1 MRFPE
6 IFRSYPTV
14 GRDSIKCEIWEAA
27 RATSAAPTFFK
38 EVKIRIEGGTTLH
51 FVDGGLKC
59 NNPVDIVMEE
69 AEKLFGGDQSVGC
82 IVSLGSGLKSATGI
96 KSPTGYQKILPVG
109 LLKALG
115 DIATDSQGI
124 ADSMAKRFR
133 KTSNFYHRFNATNI
147 GDLSLAEWESADDI
161 VSHTRSYCGDPE
173 VSDRIDRVVETLF
186 ASRGQVEQG
195 ETRGLT
201 LGEICKL

>member
-6 IFRSYPTV
+6 IFRSYPAI
-14 GRDSIKCEIWEAA
+14 GRDPIKCEIWEAA

-38 EVKIRIEGGTTLH
+38 EVKIKIAGGTTLR

-59 NNPVDIVMEE
+59 NNPVGIVMEE
-69 AEKLFGGDQSVGC
+69 AEKAFGGDQSLGC
-82 IVSLGSGLKSATGI
+82 IVSLGSGLKSAIGV
-96 KSPTGYQKILPVG
+96 KSPTGYQKILPIG
-109 LLKALG
+109 LLNALG

-124 ADSMAKRFR
+124 ADSTARRFR
-133 KTSNFYHRFNATNI
+133 KKSDVYYRFNATNV

-161 VSHTRSYCGDPE
+161 VSHTRSYCSDPE
-173 VSDRIDRVVETLF
+173 VSERIDRVVETLF
-186 ASRGQVEQG
+186 ASLGRVEQG
-195 ETRGLT
+195 KEGGLT